1 MSTVDEMKEETET
14 REMDDFERFV
24 RDQGQIRDSA
34 INQEYIERNFE
45 DKKGMTN
52 IFE

>member
-24 RDQGQIRDSA
+24 THNTGVSRGGASQVVARDKSSA
-34 INQEYIERNFE
+34 
-45 DKKGMTN
+45 D
-52 IFE
+52 